1 MMESHNKRTIHYSF
15 KASEA
20 ESDRIREKM
29 KAAGISNQ
37 SAYIRAMAMNGYVL
51 KLDLPELHQAVR
63 LLGSLS
69 SNVNHIARRM
79 NEHGSI
85 YDTELDEI
93 ADKQNQILGVM
104 NQILSRLNPAGG

>member
-1 MMESHNKRTIHYSF
+1 MESHNKRTIHYSF